1 MSDLAQVQVTGPVG
15 VIPTPSCVRS
25 RRPAT
30 VVAPGQ
36 GNESPAP
43 ASRTTARQLLDRALA
58 GACLGGRDRQFLA
71 RLVHWDK
78 RSAAS
83 VARLL
88 DAARQAGR
96 AESGQIEG
104 GRVEGG
110 LSPRQLETV
119 LAALEDA
126 TLYRAGGAG
135 ATCWDCEIIP
145 GGRCAD
151 HVRDS
156 ERARAYAELSALLS
170 DAAPGLPAPR
180 DLARYRQRTPVAS

>member
-1 MSDLAQVQVTGPVG
+1 MSDLAQVQVTGPVA

-30 VVAPGQ
+30 VVSPGQ
-36 GNESPAP
+36 GSESPAP
-43 ASRTTARQLLDRALA
+43 ACRATARQLLDRALA
-58 GACLGGRDRQFLA
+58 GARLGGRDRQFLA

-104 GRVEGG
+104 S

-151 HVRDS
+151 HARDS

-180 DLARYRQRTPVAS
+180 DLARYRQRAPVAS

>member
-1 MSDLAQVQVTGPVG
+1 MSDLAQVQVTGPVA

-30 VVAPGQ
+30 VVVPGQ
-36 GNESPAP
+36 GDESAAP
-43 ASRTTARQLLDRALA
+43 ASRATARQLLDRALA
-58 GACLGGRDRQFLA
+58 GARLGGRDRQFLA

-88 DAARQAGR
+88 DAARQTGR
-96 AESGQIEG
+96 AEA
-104 GRVEGG
+104 G
-110 LSPRQLETV
+110 LTPRQLETV

-135 ATCWDCEIIP
+135 AACWDCEIIP

-151 HVRDS
+151 HARDS

-170 DAAPGLPAPR
+170 DAAPGLPVPR
-180 DLARYRQRTPVAS
+180 DLNRYRQRTPVAS

>member
-1 MSDLAQVQVTGPVG
+1 MDGAGGRSFMSDLAQVQVTGPVG

-43 ASRTTARQLLDRALA
+43 ASRTTARQLLDRGAA
-58 GACLGGRDRQFLA
+58 G
-71 RLVHWDK
+71 
-78 RSAAS
+78 

-96 AESGQIEG
+96 SESGQIEG

-156 ERARAYAELSALLS
+156 ERARAYAE
-170 DAAPGLPAPR
+170 
-180 DLARYRQRTPVAS
+180 